1 MVVDGVSIICISMY
15 ENFGKSFDLLT
26 FDLYLMDFKVILYPK
41 DFFALTYLGRLA
53 EKNVSKIMM
62 I

>member
-1 MVVDGVSIICISMY
+1 MDYLY